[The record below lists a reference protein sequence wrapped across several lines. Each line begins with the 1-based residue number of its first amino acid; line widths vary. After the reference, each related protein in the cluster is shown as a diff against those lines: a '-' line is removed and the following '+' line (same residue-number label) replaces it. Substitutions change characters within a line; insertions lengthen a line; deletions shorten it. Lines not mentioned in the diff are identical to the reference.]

1 MQPHDIPESD
11 PSPLAAPE
19 LSFGQKAVGITF
31 NPGWSD
37 EVNKLKQIMAV
48 VIDDMNDLRSSTTSL
63 EVKRLCSVAITELQ
77 WSQMWCVKAITWK
90 D

>member
-1 MQPHDIPESD
+1 MQPNGVPESD
-11 PSPLAAPE
+11 PSPLPAPE
-19 LSFGQKAVGITF
+19 LSFGQKAVGLTF

-48 VIDDMNDLRSSTTSL
+48 VIDDMNDLRSSTASP
-63 EVKRLCSVAITELQ
+63 EVRRLCSVAITELQ
-77 WSQMWCVKAITWK
+77 AAQMWCVKSLTWV